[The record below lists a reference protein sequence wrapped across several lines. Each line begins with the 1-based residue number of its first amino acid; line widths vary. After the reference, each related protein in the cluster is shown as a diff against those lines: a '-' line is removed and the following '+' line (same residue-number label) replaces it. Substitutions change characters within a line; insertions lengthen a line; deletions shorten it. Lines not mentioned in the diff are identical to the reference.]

1 MGGGGGGFSSSSSS
15 ASHSSSS
22 SSGFSAAGGGGG
34 AAGFGG
40 GGLGIGGGGG
50 LGFGGMGGIGGIGGM
65 GIGGIGGMGGMGVGG
80 FGGMGVGG
88 GMGFGGLG
96 IPALFNPFGGI
107 LSQIASCRSALVA
120 GISAQAAFSQINQ
133 IALMFQQAVNPIMG
147 CGACGLSGTGLNAF
161 GGIIRQIAF
170 GLQSLFS
177 QCQGI
182 FPSQWSGILSSAFAP
197 FGSVFPNFL
206 NFCSGV
212 GLPISQFFG
221 GDFAR
226 LFSSLQIGPLNSCF
240 SDFGLL

>member
-1 MGGGGGGFSSSSSS
+1 MARNLMLLSLAFAAFVTADSEI
-15 ASHSSSS
+15 AQSSSS
-22 SSGFSAAGGGGG
+22 SSGFSAA
-34 AAGFGG
+34 A
-40 GGLGIGGGGG
+40 GIGGGGFGGGAG
-50 LGFGGMGGIGGIGGM
+50 LGFGGMGGMGGIGGIGGM
-65 GIGGIGGMGGMGVGG
+65 GIGGVGG

-107 LSQIASCRSALVA
+107 LNQIATCRSALVA

-147 CGACGLSGTGLNAF
+147 CGACGLSGSGLNAF

-182 FPSQWSGILSSAFAP
+182 FPSQWGGILSSAFAP

-212 GLPISQFFG
+212 GLPINQFFG

-226 LFSSLQIGPLNSCF
+226 LFSSLQISPLNSCF